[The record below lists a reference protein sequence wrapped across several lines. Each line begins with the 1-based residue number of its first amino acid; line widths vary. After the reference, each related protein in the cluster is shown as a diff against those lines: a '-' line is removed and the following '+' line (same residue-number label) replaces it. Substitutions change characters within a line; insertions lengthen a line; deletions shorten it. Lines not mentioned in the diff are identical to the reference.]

1 MIENLDDYLNKDS
14 PSLKAE
20 HDEILLITLSELKSN
35 YRKLTD
41 EFLKK
46 YRRDMDEVSYYG
58 VYITFQE

>member
-1 MIENLDDYLNKDS
+1 MVNNLGDYLDKDS

-35 YRKLTD
+35 YRKLMN

-46 YRRDMDEVSYYG
+46 FREDMDEVSYYG
-58 VYITFQE
+58 VYIAFQE